1 MALAAVGCK
10 RLLGLTP
17 SRMMNLMGLQ
27 FTAVFRKVPEGYIG
41 YVEELPGA
49 NTQGATLAEARTN
62 LREAVEMVLQA
73 NRELSDAAAQGAEV
87 IREPFKVGA

>member
-1 MALAAVGCK
+1 MATAGCK

-17 SRMMNLMGLQ
+17 SRMMTSMGLE

-62 LREAVEMVLQA
+62 LREAVEMVLEA
-73 NRELSDAAAQGAEV
+73 NRELSDAVARGAEV